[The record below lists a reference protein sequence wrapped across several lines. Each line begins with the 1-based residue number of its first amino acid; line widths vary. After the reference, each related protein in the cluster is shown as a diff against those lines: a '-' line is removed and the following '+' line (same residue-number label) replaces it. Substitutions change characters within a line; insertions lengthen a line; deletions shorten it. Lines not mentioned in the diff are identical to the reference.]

1 METASLVG
9 RAQNG
14 DDDAFRELVLAH
26 YDGCW
31 RYARRALAEPSDAED
46 VVQEA
51 FVRAHRALVRYV
63 DRGHFRAWLFQ
74 ILVNECRMANRSAIR
89 RRRRFP
95 ALADGQDVP
104 DVAAPVPEPEPE
116 LHGALALAHA
126 LAGLEPEQREAIV
139 LKYGEGLEYK
149 EIARITGASESALKM
164 RVKRGIDTLRRILGT
179 AETIV

>member
-26 YDGCW
+26 YDSCW

-51 FVRAHRALVRYV
+51 FVRAHRALDRYV

-74 ILVNECRMANRSAIR
+74 ILVNECRMSNRTSAR

-95 ALADGQDVP
+95 ELPEGHDVP
-104 DVAAPVPEPEPE
+104 DVAAPSPEPESE
-116 LHGALALAHA
+116 RHAGLARALATLDP
-126 LAGLEPEQREAIV
+126 GQREAIL
-139 LKYGEGLEYK
+139 LKYGEGLEYRD
-149 EIARITGASESALKM
+149 ITRITGATESALKM
-164 RVKRGIDTLRRILGT
+164 RVKRGLETLRRTLG
-179 AETIV
+179 ESRNIYE